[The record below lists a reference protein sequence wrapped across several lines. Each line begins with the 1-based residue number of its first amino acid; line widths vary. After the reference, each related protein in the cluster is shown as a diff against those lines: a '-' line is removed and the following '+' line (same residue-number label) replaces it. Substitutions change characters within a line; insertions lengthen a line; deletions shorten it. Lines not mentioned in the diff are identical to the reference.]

1 LLSYQTANLALHQ
14 TYKALPAPHLS
25 SRPLLAGMFIEPF
38 IVMLRTLGEQ
48 VLFAVQSSTESDTVS
63 HYVGDGD

>member
-1 LLSYQTANLALHQ
+1 MIFCSYQTANLALHQ
-14 TYKALPAPHLS
+14 NYQSTSAPHLS

-48 VLFAVQSSTESDTVS
+48 V
-63 HYVGDGD
+63 